1 MTELRDIEH
10 VGSALPDLLATQ
22 REALVVLF
30 PEVFTEGK
38 IDFDKLRVALGD
50 MVNDRPDRYSFSWA
64 GKQDAI
70 RLLQQPSRS
79 TLTPDRGGSVDFDA
93 SENMYIAGENLETL
107 KMLYKSYF
115 GRVKMIYIDPP
126 YNTGNDFVYPDSY
139 ADPLD
144 MYLRVTGQKD
154 TNGNLL
160 TSNPETSG
168 RYHSAWLSMMYPR
181 LFFARQLLREDGVI
195 FVSIDDHEA
204 PNLRLLMNEIF
215 GEENF
220 VGQIAVQLNPRGRH
234 LDRFLAKTHEYVMVY
249 ARDHTQQPLYELEK
263 DERMLREYSKADT
276 VGRYR
281 ELELRNR
288 NPAFNRRTRPNLYYP
303 IYVESVTGNAALEG
317 DEIHSV
323 EVYPKNSAGQDSCW
337 TWGKDRFQE
346 GRALIV
352 GRQTDDGSWRIFRKD
367 YLIRGDGQTA
377 TTLPKALWLDK
388 ELNNDYG
395 KKAIQDLFDGET
407 VFDFPKSPALIEKM
421 LRIGTQKNDL
431 VLDFFAGSGTTAA
444 AVLGLNREDGGNR
457 HFICVQLPEPTPTD
471 SSARKLGLGT
481 IAAIGLER
489 LRRLVAKM
497 KRDEQGK
504 LLLDE
509 LSEPL
514 GFKLFTMASSN
525 FRPWQPVSDDTGSE
539 AYIKQLELLADPLME
554 GWKPEDVIYEVLLRE
569 GYSLTSQIER
579 VAEITTVSIWQVID
593 DVKGQYFFICLEDV
607 VSLEMIRRLNLSRDD
622 LFICRDRALDDTT
635 TANLALQCRL
645 KVI

>member
-1 MTELRDIEH
+1 LTELRDIEH

-323 EVYPKNSAGQDSCW
+323 EVYPK
-337 TWGKDRFQE
+337 TR
-346 GRALIV
+346 
-352 GRQTDDGSWRIFRKD
+352 
-367 YLIRGDGQTA
+367 
-377 TTLPKALWLDK
+377 
-388 ELNNDYG
+388 
-395 KKAIQDLFDGET
+395 
-407 VFDFPKSPALIEKM
+407 PA
-421 LRIGTQKNDL
+421 R
-431 VLDFFAGSGTTAA
+431 TAA
-444 AVLGLNREDGGNR
+444 GRGVR
-457 HFICVQLPEPTPTD
+457 TD
-471 SSARKLGLGT
+471 SRRAAR
-481 IAAIGLER
+481 
-489 LRRLVAKM
+489 
-497 KRDEQGK
+497 
-504 LLLDE
+504 
-509 LSEPL
+509 
-514 GFKLFTMASSN
+514 
-525 FRPWQPVSDDTGSE
+525 
-539 AYIKQLELLADPLME
+539 
-554 GWKPEDVIYEVLLRE
+554 
-569 GYSLTSQIER
+569 
-579 VAEITTVSIWQVID
+579 
-593 DVKGQYFFICLEDV
+593 
-607 VSLEMIRRLNLSRDD
+607 
-622 LFICRDRALDDTT
+622 
-635 TANLALQCRL
+635 
-645 KVI
+645 